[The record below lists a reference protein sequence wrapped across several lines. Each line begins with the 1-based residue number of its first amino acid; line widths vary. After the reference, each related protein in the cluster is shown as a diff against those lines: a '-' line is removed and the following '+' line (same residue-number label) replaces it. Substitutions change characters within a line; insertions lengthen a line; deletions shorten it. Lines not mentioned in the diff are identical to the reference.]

1 MSTLDSEFNYDLFIS
16 YATGTDHRLA
26 GHLKSFLESFHR
38 TRTGKEKKL
47 KTLNVCVD
55 GYDFVV
61 SAEARS
67 GHEHGPDAKPEKVP
81 EMIERYLKQ
90 SQHVLVLCSPESMR
104 SQWVRD
110 EIRFFVKHRGAERV
124 LMALTHGDPVEK
136 DPERFFA
143 PEIVSENL
151 HETGWY
157 DLRRFYRSERHRT
170 SRGFDDERLRLLAFL
185 HGGKSA
191 SDIERLWAQ
200 EQRRARNLRY
210 VIAAIVAMVT
220 IVLGA
225 GLYIQRRVAQEEKL
239 RAGVEASMRYV
250 SQAYRHQFTDPFT
263 AAVNAYRSTLFSTS
277 PQTKPEIAAAL
288 AIAHKVLVERRRIAH
303 QERDVVKPGSLSF
316 VSQAS
321 TGQRFTKLSQDGE
334 WVLVITERRGDLFSP
349 EVKGD
354 AYVLNNR
361 TLGIVKLDSC
371 MDSTDYRL
379 EFADFVGVDKV
390 LVARGFH
397 VDLFTVNG
405 ACLGSYQL
413 QHTKTPVTA
422 AGGMLDDVFF
432 IAGNGAGCM
441 WVQEYGLKGL
451 VKPAEELGAVSNCDD
466 KKQPDAVV
474 RILTDSKK
482 RFALNLFQSG
492 RVDFFALDGKNG
504 APKRRSVLET
514 GGLVAAF
521 RPGEHP
527 AAFALSFADAGSGA
541 PGLARWD
548 TDAVAPRN
556 VGIFELPAD
565 SLPVDYLG
573 FSADG
578 EFLVGLDAACN
589 LNIWNFETR
598 VNVFAR
604 RADERMCK

>member
-1 MSTLDSEFNYDLFIS
+1 MSAVDTEFNYDLFIS
-16 YATGTDHRLA
+16 YATRTDHRLA

-47 KTLNVCVD
+47 KPLNVCVD
-55 GYDFVV
+55 GFDFVV
-61 SAEARS
+61 SAETRS
-67 GHEHGPDAKPEKVP
+67 GPEHGPDAKPEMVP

-90 SQHVLVLCSPESMR
+90 SHRTLVLCSPESMR

-124 LMALTHGDPVEK
+124 SMALTHGDPVEHG
-136 DPERFFA
+136 PERFFA
-143 PEIVSENL
+143 PELVSEKL

-157 DLRRFYRSERHRT
+157 DLRGFYRSERHRT
-170 SRGFDDERLRLLAFL
+170 ARKFNAERLRLLAFL

-191 SDIERLWAQ
+191 SDIETLWAQ
-200 EQRRARNLRY
+200 EQRRARNIRY
-210 VIAAIVAMVT
+210 VVAAIVTMVT
-220 IVLGA
+220 IVLGS
-225 GLYIQRRVAQEEKL
+225 GLYVQRRVAQEEKL

-250 SQAYRHQFTDPFT
+250 SQAYRYQFTDPFT
-263 AAVNAYRSTLFSTS
+263 AAVNAYRSTLFSPS
-277 PQTKPEIAAAL
+277 QQTEPEMAAAL
-288 AIAHKVLVERRRIAH
+288 ATTHKVLVERRRIAQ

-316 VSQAS
+316 ISQAS

-334 WVLVITERRGDLFSP
+334 WVLVVTARRGDLFSP

-361 TLGIVKLDSC
+361 TLGIVKLDKC
-371 MDSTDYRL
+371 TDSTDYRL
-379 EFADFVGVDKV
+379 EFADFVGIDKV

-397 VDLFTVNG
+397 VDLFTVYG
-405 ACLGSYQL
+405 DCLGSYQL
-413 QHTKTPVTA
+413 QHTKTPITA
-422 AGGMLDDVFF
+422 AGGMLNDVFF
-432 IAGNGAGCM
+432 IAGNGAGCV
-441 WVQEYGLKGL
+441 WVQEYGFKGL

-466 KKQPDAVV
+466 KNRPDAVV
-474 RILTDSKK
+474 RILTDSKN
-482 RFALNLFQSG
+482 RVALNLFQSG
-492 RVDFFALDGKNG
+492 RVDFFALDGIND
-504 APKRRSVLET
+504 APKRRAVLEK
-514 GGLVAAF
+514 GGFAAAF

-527 AAFALSFADAGSGA
+527 SAFALSFADAGNGA
-541 PGLARWD
+541 PRLARWD
-548 TDAVAPRN
+548 TDAAAPRN

-598 VNVFAR
+598 VNVFGR
-604 RADERMCK
+604 RADDQMCK